1 MCALLAPIRPYAY
14 LFAYSAGAHKSIKG
28 HYSFFEMDLTH
39 TGSVMNQF
47 LKIGSNPM
55 VYVVLN
61 GRMTPKQKELSRDIL
76 HTQMCHGHQSVHN
89 QSLWKTKKTQ
99 TIPTM
104 R

>member
-1 MCALLAPIRPYAY
+1 MRTSQKKCVHCLRQYVLPYAY

-39 TGSVMNQF
+39 TDSVMNHF

-61 GRMTPKQKELSRDIL
+61 GRMTPKQKELVRGRAEHL
-76 HTQMCHGHQSVHN
+76 LCRVHRLRR
-89 QSLWKTKKTQ
+89 Q
-99 TIPTM
+99 
-104 R
+104 